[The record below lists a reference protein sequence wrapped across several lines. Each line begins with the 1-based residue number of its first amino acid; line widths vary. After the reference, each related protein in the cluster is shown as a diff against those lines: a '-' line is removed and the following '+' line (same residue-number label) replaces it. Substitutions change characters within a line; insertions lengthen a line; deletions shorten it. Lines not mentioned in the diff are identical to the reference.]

1 MILCNSRKRGRPTGQ
16 TPDCFRTVIVFWYL
30 TADGF
35 IGIILGSPAEPG
47 KAGRTCTVVTDLL
60 AWPDKEIRHEHG
72 TGTHSI
78 AGMLGGTPFSQRDRA
93 LEKPWESSRSPERT
107 TRPTAP
113 GRK

>member
-1 MILCNSRKRGRPTGQ
+1 LLYIAASVEQYCDITQVNALPENEGILE
-16 TPDCFRTVIVFWYL
+16 
-30 TADGF
+30 
-35 IGIILGSPAEPG
+35 AEPG
-47 KAGRTCTVVTDLL
+47 KAGQTCTVVTDLL